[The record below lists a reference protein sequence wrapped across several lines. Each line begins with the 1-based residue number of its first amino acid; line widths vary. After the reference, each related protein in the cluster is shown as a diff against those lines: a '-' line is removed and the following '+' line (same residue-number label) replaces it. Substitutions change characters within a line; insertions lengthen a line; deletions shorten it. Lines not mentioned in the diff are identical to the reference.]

1 MPIWRYDIDPSLEWV
16 EETQLRD
23 FDDDDL
29 GWIRLDD
36 DLLVAPT
43 TSIDVPNMLEEFEP
57 KGDLVYVDEDS
68 IPNSGD
74 DFEIG
79 QDDLWWL
86 IMMII
91 DM

>member
-1 MPIWRYDIDPSLEWV
+1 M
-16 EETQLRD
+16 RD

-36 DLLVAPT
+36 DPLVAPT

-79 QDDLWWL
+79 QDDL
-86 IMMII
+86 
-91 DM
+91 